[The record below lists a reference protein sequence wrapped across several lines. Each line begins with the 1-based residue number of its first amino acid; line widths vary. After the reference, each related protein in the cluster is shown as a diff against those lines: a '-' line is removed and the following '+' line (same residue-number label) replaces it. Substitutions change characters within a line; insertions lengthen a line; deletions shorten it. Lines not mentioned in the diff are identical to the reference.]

1 MTWLISKIVGNPTVL
16 LALLAAAFVAG
27 VTSGS
32 SAVWWV
38 QGIRISHR
46 DASIKQLQ
54 VDHATYVQEV
64 ETAAA
69 KAKSEALERER
80 TWMKEKDDAQDK
92 AQQREAT
99 LKTQLAAARRASD
112 GLRDDL
118 AAIRAGIAEGSEST
132 CRATADTIIA
142 VLSECQ
148 TRYGEVGA
156 AADGH
161 ASDVQTLIDAWPK

>member
-1 MTWLISKIVGNPTVL
+1 MTWIVSKIVGNPIVL
-16 LALLAAAFVAG
+16 LALLVSAFVAG
-27 VTSGS
+27 ATSGGGL
-32 SAVWWV
+32 VWWV
-38 QGIRISHR
+38 QDIRIAHR
-46 DASIKQLQ
+46 DATIKQLHA
-54 VDHATYVQEV
+54 DHDTYVQAV
-64 ETAAA
+64 EKAAT

-92 AQQREAT
+92 AEKREAT
-99 LKTQLAAARRASD
+99 LRTQLAAARRASD